1 MKSPPAASI
10 RLGAS
15 WWYRCMV
22 LLTAAL
28 LIAACAVFYWASGLF
43 DAKNGVF
50 QSLRGVLVTTAAS
63 VAIALA
69 LWDAWRPRFGALH
82 YAGGDWVLAL
92 GDVEYQGTLRPV
104 LDLQYYLLVTFVPST
119 NGSDPRDNSDTLQL
133 HNKQQQWLHLESRH
147 ARHSGLLDGQ
157 AGTAPARSA
166 LALPSWQALRRA
178 VHAQAMP
185 TGSLAH
191 EQT

>member
-15 WWYRCMV
+15 WWYRSMV
-22 LLTAAL
+22 LLIASL

-43 DAKNGVF
+43 DTQNSVF
-50 QSLRGVLVTTAAS
+50 QSLRGVLVVAASS

-92 GDVEYQGTLRPV
+92 GDVEYQGTISAV
-104 LDLQYYLLVTFVPST
+104 LDLQYYMLVTFVPSPH
-119 NGSDPRDNSDTLQL
+119 SLDPRHL

-147 ARHSGLLDGQ
+147 ARHPAQLDGQ
-157 AGTAPARSA
+157 AGIAPARSS
-166 LALPSWQALRRA
+166 LHLPSWQALRRA
-178 VHAQAMP
+178 VHAQAVP
-185 TGSLAH
+185 AGLPAH